1 MTILDFVCWPETM
14 IENRNELARPKQNE
28 ILEKLNH
35 PQTVDAGYLPF
46 GDGQAAAKIVSAIEA
61 LQECGA

>member
-1 MTILDFVCWPETM
+1 M
-14 IENRNELARPKQNE
+14 IENRNELARPKQDE

-61 LQECGA
+61 LPECGA